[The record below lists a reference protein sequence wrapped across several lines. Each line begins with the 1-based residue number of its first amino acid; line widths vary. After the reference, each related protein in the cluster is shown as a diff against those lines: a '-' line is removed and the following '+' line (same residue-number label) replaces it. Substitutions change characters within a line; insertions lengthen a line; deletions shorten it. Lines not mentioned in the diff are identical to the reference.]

1 MMHKSQDKPGQAT
14 NSLKFFDW
22 AYATGDKMAAELEYV
37 PLPDAVKALI
47 RKQWNEIKDP
57 AGKVIAYK

>member
-1 MMHKSQDKPGQAT
+1 
-14 NSLKFFDW
+14 
-22 AYATGDKMAAELEYV
+22 MAAELEYV